1 VKIKNPNTT
10 TNYYE
15 MELLRGCGGCD
26 TYLRWGSGGCEGFEN
41 GMVVASSME
50 VMHWCGGEVLTWL
63 MHV

>member
-1 VKIKNPNTT
+1 VVVA
-10 TNYYE
+10 
-15 MELLRGCGGCD
+15 